1 MRLNAIK
8 ENIYIALLIRL
19 LIILILYTI
28 CRLAF
33 YSFNQELFPA
43 IDKTSFLIM
52 LSGGIKFDISAIL
65 YINSLFI
72 ISQIIPFK
80 FRHNDTY
87 QKVCSWLFY
96 ITNSIGLAFNI
107 GDIVYYPFTLRRT
120 SFTLFSQF
128 ANEQNKARL
137 FSQFVVDYWYITL
150 FLIVV
155 ISLMVFFYKRTLNT
169 RIFFKNNWLYYCTSI
184 ALIPLTTGLTVAG
197 MRGGFRHST
206 RPITLSNAGE
216 FVNNT
221 SEVSIVLNTPFSLI
235 RTIRTQVLQKQSFFS
250 EEEVNSIYNP
260 VHQGDSSKN
269 ASVKK
274 NVVVIILE
282 SFSKEYLGGFNR
294 DLENGKYKG
303 YTPFLDSLMDE
314 SLAFTNAY
322 ANGRK
327 SIEGLPSVIASIP
340 GIQEPYILSNYSN
353 NRINSLGN
361 LLSKDGYHTSFFH
374 GAPNGSMGFSS
385 FVKVG
390 GIDHYY
396 GMTEYGNDD
405 DFDGMWGIWDEPF
418 MQFWAKNLRQFKP
431 PFLSVLFSVS
441 SHHPF
446 KIPEEFKGKFPKGT
460 LPVHQGIGYTDYS
473 LRRFF
478 KTVSTMPWYKN
489 TLFVITAD
497 HSSIAWHKEYQTSLG
512 AYAVPILIFDPT
524 GNLQGKEDRPVQQ
537 ADILPTILNQL
548 HYKHSYFAFGDDMIN
563 QKEDHAV
570 VHLTDNLYQIIIGD
584 YVLKHDGKSPVALYN
599 YRQDRLLTKNII
611 AGKQNLVG
619 KMERKL
625 KAFLQQYNKNMID
638 NTMTVKAQ

>member
-1 MRLNAIK
+1 MSLSTVK
-8 ENIYIALLIRL
+8 ENIYITLLVRL
-19 LIILILYTI
+19 SIILFLFTI

-33 YSFNQELFPA
+33 YTLNQELFP
-43 IDKTSFLIM
+43 DTDTGSFLTM
-52 LSGGIKFDISAIL
+52 LLGGVKFDISAIL

-80 FRHNDTY
+80 FRHNQTY
-87 QKVCSWLFY
+87 QKACSWIFY
-96 ITNSIGLAFNI
+96 ITNGIGLAFNI
-107 GDIVYYPFTLRRT
+107 GDIAYYPFTLKRT
-120 SFTLFSQF
+120 SFSLFSQF
-128 ANEQNKARL
+128 ANEQNKANL
-137 FSQFVVDYWYITL
+137 LSQFIFDYWYITIL
-150 FLIVV
+150 LIAL
-155 ISLMVFFYKRTLNT
+155 ISVMVLFYKRTLT
-169 RIFFKNNWLYYCTSI
+169 TKILFKNNWLYYCTSI
-184 ALIPLTTGLTVAG
+184 AMIPLMSGLTVAG

-221 SEVSIVLNTPFSLI
+221 SEVSIVLNTPFAII
-235 RTIRTQVLQKQSFFS
+235 RSIRAQVLQKENFFS
-250 EEEVNSIYNP
+250 EEEVNKIYSP
-260 VHQGDSSKN
+260 VHPGDNSAN
-269 ASVKK
+269 TPVKK

-282 SFSKEYLGGFNR
+282 SFSKEYLGGFNK
-294 DLENGKYKG
+294 DLEKGKYKG
-303 YTPFLDSLMDE
+303 YTPFLDSLMNE

-340 GIQEPYILSNYSN
+340 GIQEPFILSNYSN
-353 NRINSLGN
+353 NQINSFGN

-390 GIDHYY
+390 GIKNYY

-418 MQFWAKNLRQFKP
+418 MQFWAKNLNSFKP

-446 KIPEEFKGKFPKGT
+446 KIPEEFEGRFPKGT
-460 LPVHQGIGYTDYS
+460 LPVHQGVGYTDYS
-473 LRRFF
+473 LRQFF
-478 KTVSTMPWYKN
+478 KAVSKTSWYKN

-497 HSSIAWHKEYQTSLG
+497 HSSVAWHDEYKTSLG
-512 AYAVPILIFDPT
+512 AYAVPILIFDPS
-524 GNLQGKEDRPVQQ
+524 GDLKGKEDRPVQQ
-537 ADILPTILNQL
+537 ADILPTILNKL

-563 QKEDHAV
+563 QKEDHSV
-570 VHLTDNLYQIIIGD
+570 VHLTDNLYQIIMGD
-584 YVLKHDGKSPVALYN
+584 YVLKHDGKAPVALYN

-611 AGKQNLVG
+611 AGKQELIK

-625 KAFLQQYNKNMID
+625 KAFIQQYNKHMID
-638 NTMTVKAQ
+638 NTMTIKAR